1 MDLESPCNLL
11 QSYDFSKRISTK
23 VVPCNIVVHVQ
34 LQSPKK
40 KKKRY
45 IPLAEKSVIAIN
57 IGSRIR
63 KDNSHL

>member
-23 VVPCNIVVHVQ
+23 VVPCDIVVHVQ
-34 LQSPKK
+34 LQSLKK
-40 KKKRY
+40 TRY
-45 IPLAEKSVIAIN
+45 IPLAETSVIAIN